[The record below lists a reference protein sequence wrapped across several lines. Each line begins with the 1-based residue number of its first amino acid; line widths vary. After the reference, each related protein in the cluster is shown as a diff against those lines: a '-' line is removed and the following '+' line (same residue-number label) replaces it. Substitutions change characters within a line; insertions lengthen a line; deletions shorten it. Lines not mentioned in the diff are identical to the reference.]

1 MIAEIPRHID
11 IKAPPLAVL
20 EGARASLEVPVLK
33 RRKPVNGTARHEAKH
48 VVAAL
53 ETGTQV
59 QSVDII
65 PTEDHLGLTTLIAPN
80 AIAALAPHA
89 TGESGTS
96 WDVHI
101 AERIGAHGAES
112 AARSIIENNMDQ
124 VDAVACALEDQ
135 QKLDSFGIK
144 QAINE
149 AKKPQETFGILKLE
163 LPTGEELVDT
173 VKVRDN
179 VIMDEG
185 VWYSLANKAQKLN

>member
-1 MIAEIPRHID
+1 MLGEIPRNINLQT
-11 IKAPPLAVL
+11 PPLSVL
-20 EGARASLEVPVLK
+20 EGARATLEIEAQK
-33 RRKPVNGTARHEAKH
+33 KRKPVNGTARHEAKH
-48 VVAAL
+48 VIAAL

-59 QSVDII
+59 AKVTII
-65 PTEDHLGLTTLIAPN
+65 PGEGYLGLTELMAPN

-89 TGESGTS
+89 TGESGTG

-135 QKLDSFGIK
+135 NTLDSFGIRR
-144 QAINE
+144 AINE
-149 AKKPQETFGILKLE
+149 AKKPKEQFGILKLE
-163 LPTGEELVDT
+163 LPTGGKVEGE

-179 VIMDEG
+179 VIMDEN
-185 VWYSLANKAQKLN
+185 VWYSLANKASRLN